1 MLKIEPMKVVIKGP
15 SARPPEKI
23 TVPRGANLVKEIT
36 KILDTFAA
44 QDVMIGTALISTQT
58 GSGKTYAMLH
68 GVLPWARER
77 DLQTLYVS
85 SRVAINTQ
93 FKDEL
98 VEETG
103 QHHLKDELTR
113 IGMRNRSEFDGID
126 VITYHKLLSQL
137 QYDKDSMKHYDILIF
152 DEIHA
157 LLDDSMFVG
166 GTGQLLKHLKDFCCT
181 SIRLYLSATPE
192 AILPYLPWAPYTY
205 PSKILHM
212 PRNYAYI
219 VPHFFANEEELQK
232 CINADTS
239 NKKWLIFM
247 PHISDARRF
256 SKGLIH
262 PYCMLNGEEREV
274 NPDKWYKVLENECFE
289 EKVCLVTAIID
300 AGVNF
305 KDPALVNIAI
315 FSTNPN
321 TYKQV
326 LGRKRRSSSDEKVHL
341 YAWCPMPEEI
351 NKLKFRNTAMREA
364 IDSFEERKA
373 QFIQKYILQPQE
385 FDLRSLM
392 AVSPEGEMEPNH
404 LARIYLQNE
413 FDLFEKI
420 QLYAKE
426 HKDPACFD
434 VFVTRWLG
442 IPLPDRADS
451 WLDGR
456 FSGEARLEFDSFLN
470 EYFGV
475 ILDEEGFLEF
485 SREFQHKCINAYG
498 KASNGRDR
506 DDRIWKEKKINNKF
520 EELELPYRIDCNNLD
535 KTYCLLKRKVV

>member
-1 MLKIEPMKVVIKGP
+1 MRKPPQMKVIIRGP
-15 SARPPEKI
+15 EPVPPDKI

-36 KILDTFAA
+36 KILDTFEA
-44 QDVMIGTALISTQT
+44 DNMVGTVLISTQT
-58 GSGKTYAMLH
+58 GSGKTYGMLH

-77 DLQTLYVS
+77 NLQTLYVS

-103 QHHLKDELTR
+103 QGHLKDELTKM
-113 IGMRNRSEFDGID
+113 GMRNRSEFDGID
-126 VITYHKLLSQL
+126 VITYHKLLFNL
-137 QYDKDSMKHYDILIF
+137 QYDKASMKCYDVLIF

-166 GTGQLLKHLKDFCCT
+166 GTGQLLKKLEDFCCT

-192 AILPYLPWAPYTY
+192 AILPHLPWAPRPYS
-205 PSKILHM
+205 SKILHM
-212 PRNYAYI
+212 PRNYSYI
-219 VPHFFANEEELQK
+219 VPHFFANEDELLK
-232 CINADTS
+232 CINEDTS

-256 SKGLIH
+256 NKGLSH
-262 PYCMLNGEEREV
+262 PYCMLNGEEREA

-413 FDLFEKI
+413 YDLFEKI

-434 VFVTRWLG
+434 VFVARWLG

-475 ILDEEGFLEF
+475 ILDEESFLEF
-485 SREFQHKCINAYG
+485 SKEFQHKCINAYG

-520 EELELPYRIDCNNLD
+520 EELDLPYKIDCNNLD